1 MKKVVLAIVCVFM
14 FFATA
19 TAQENEAFKEDTVK
33 LLKIT
38 SQDAFEQVINQMARM
53 VSEDKKSEF
62 KVEAAKTLDGV
73 IESISKIYMAEFTHD
88 EIKDLLAFYAT
99 PTGFKMA
106 EKTMVLAQKS
116 MVVGQTWGMELQ
128 GIASK
133 FAN

>member
-38 SQDAFEQVINQMARM
+38 SQDAFEQVINQMAGM

-99 PTGFKMA
+99 PTGLKMA

-116 MVVGQTWGMELQ
+116 MTVGQTWGMELQ